1 MSDDTEPMT
10 DDVSDSTTG
19 RYGFVDDPETARRSL
34 MWIAVALLA
43 LLAIVATF
51 RVYTSASAAISQFV
65 AYEYR
70 ALFQAAFNLAVL
82 LLAVA
87 GITTLLRRLR
97 NGS

>member
-1 MSDDTEPMT
+1 MSEEPEPMT
-10 DDVSDSTTG
+10 EDDHSADDASN
-19 RYGFVDDPETARRSL
+19 RFLDDPDQAKRYL
-34 MWIAVALLA
+34 MWTAVALLA

-51 RVYTSASAAISQFV
+51 RVYTSASAAIGRFV

-87 GITTLLRRLR
+87 GITSLLRRLQAAT
-97 NGS
+97 